1 LILANRWP
9 LALLTLPLLAVAP
22 PALADWV
29 LPPGA
34 AARLNGGTAALGCS
48 DVINGGTITLA
59 PGGAVVAVRNAT
71 TLTTGT
77 LALDD
82 GRLELAAEAIGAL
95 SRHSSAPPP
104 PAASSLRPQEHRRMR
119 DLHAFLSTG
128 EADDLSLDD
137 IARHAGLNANS
148 LQKQFRAL
156 YGTTVFDFIRQT
168 RLQRARQALERD
180 GLTVGQAALM
190 AGYTSAANFATAYRR
205 CFGISPKQSR
215 ARV

>member
-1 LILANRWP
+1 MHQWQMSP
-9 LALLTLPLLAVAP
+9 HAVAIAEQIVRP
-22 PALADWV
+22 PQFEPILQNIYLESRA
-29 LPPGA
+29 
-34 AARLNGGTAALGCS
+34 
-48 DVINGGTITLA
+48 
-59 PGGAVVAVRNAT
+59 
-71 TLTTGT
+71 
-77 LALDD
+77 
-82 GRLELAAEAIGAL
+82 LELVGEAMGAL

-104 PAASSLRPQEHRRMR
+104 PMATALRPQEHRRMR
-119 DLHAFLSTG
+119 DLHAFLSAG
-128 EADDLSLDD
+128 GADDLSLDD

-190 AGYTSAANFATAYRR
+190 AGYNSAANFATAYRR